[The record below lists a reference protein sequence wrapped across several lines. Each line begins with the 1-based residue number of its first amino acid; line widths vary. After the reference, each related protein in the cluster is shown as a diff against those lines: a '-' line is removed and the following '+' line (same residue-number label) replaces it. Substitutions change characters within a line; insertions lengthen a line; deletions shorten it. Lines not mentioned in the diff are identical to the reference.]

1 VEVPAVSADRQIA
14 RAAIVVMA
22 AFAIAKVMGVA
33 QQILVTRAFGT
44 SAALDAFYAANR
56 LPEILFNLMAGGA
69 LASAFVPTFVGFLS
83 RGEREGAWR
92 LASSVANLLVVALGL
107 VAGIAAIGAPW
118 IVHHILAPF
127 FSADQAALTAG
138 LLRILLLGA
147 VVFGLSGLMMGILNA
162 HQHFLLPALAPA
174 LYPLGLILGVLFLAP
189 THGVYG
195 LAWGAVLGSGMHLA
209 VQLPGLRGRGGRYT
223 LTLGAGNPAV
233 RQVMILMAPRVVGVA
248 VVQVNFLVNTI
259 LASGQPEGSL
269 TAITLA
275 FALMMMPQGLIAQ
288 AVAIAALPTFS
299 RQVARGEIG
308 ELRRSLSR
316 TLRAVLFLSLPSSL
330 GLILLREPL
339 VALLYQR
346 GAFSAS
352 STQQVAW
359 ALLWYAAGLVGHSLL
374 EIVARAF
381 YALHDTRTPVV
392 VGATAMSLNVLLSLG
407 FSSLFGRIG
416 WAPHGGLALANSLA
430 TAIECLVLLLLMRR
444 RLGGLRQEGA
454 IRAGAA
460 SLGAAAAMAAALW
473 AWVVAS
479 GGWSVYAVGL
489 GGVCVG
495 GAVYWLAALVLGA
508 PEAREMPSLLLRR
521 ITRTTS

>member
-1 VEVPAVSADRQIA
+1 
-14 RAAIVVMA
+14 
-22 AFAIAKVMGVA
+22 
-33 QQILVTRAFGT
+33 
-44 SAALDAFYAANR
+44 
-56 LPEILFNLMAGGA
+56 
-69 LASAFVPTFVGFLS
+69 
-83 RGEREGAWR
+83 
-92 LASSVANLLVVALGL
+92 
-107 VAGIAAIGAPW
+107 
-118 IVHHILAPF
+118 
-127 FSADQAALTAG
+127 
-138 LLRILLLGA
+138 
-147 VVFGLSGLMMGILNA
+147 
-162 HQHFLLPALAPA
+162 
-174 LYPLGLILGVLFLAP
+174 
-189 THGVYG
+189 
-195 LAWGAVLGSGMHLA
+195 VLGSGMHLA

-299 RQVARGEIG
+299 QQVARGEIG

-454 IRAGAA
+454 IRAVAA

-489 GGVCVG
+489 GGVFAG